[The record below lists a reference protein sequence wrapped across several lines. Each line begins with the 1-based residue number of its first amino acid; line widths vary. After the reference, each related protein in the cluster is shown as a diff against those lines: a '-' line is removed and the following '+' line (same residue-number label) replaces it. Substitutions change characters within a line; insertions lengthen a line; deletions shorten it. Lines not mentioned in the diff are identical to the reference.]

1 MLAVA
6 LSLAAAACWGV
17 ADFGG
22 GLFSRR
28 FAVPGVLLIIEAGG
42 LVSALTIVALFAH
55 SWPDGKTV
63 LFGLLAGTS
72 GMLGLALFYRGLA
85 IGEMSVIAPISST
98 GAAVPVV
105 FGLLTGDTL
114 TTVIATGLAVA
125 FAGIVL
131 SGQEAA
137 EGSARRTSIE
147 GLPHALGAALGFGAF
162 FVLYKSA
169 TDHSTVWP
177 VLLIRLPAVP
187 AMGALVYRQKIALPS
202 GTDLRRLFALGQVDA
217 VSGGFYAMAVTRGAL
232 SVVAVVGSLYPVITV
247 LLARVILRERLRR
260 VQLIGVVAAFTGVA
274 LISAGSA

>member
-28 FAVPGVLLIIEAGG
+28 HAVPAVLLVIETGG
-42 LVSALTIVALFAH
+42 LISAVVLVAAFAH
-55 SWPDGKTV
+55 GLPDGKTV
-63 LFGLLAGTS
+63 GLSLLAGTA
-72 GMLGLALFYRGLA
+72 GMAGLGLFYRALA

-98 GAAVPVV
+98 GAVVPVV

-114 TTVIATGLAVA
+114 TTVIATGLAIA
-125 FAGIVL
+125 FVGVVL
-131 SGQEAA
+131 AGQESTHG
-137 EGSARRTSIE
+137 EGAGKRVA
-147 GLPHALGAALGFGAF
+147 GLPHALGAAAGFGAF
-162 FVLYKSA
+162 FVLYKGA

-187 AMGALVYRQKIALPS
+187 IVGALVYQRGLALPR
-202 GTDLRRLFALGQVDA
+202 GRDLHRLLALGQVDA

-247 LLARVILRERLRR
+247 LLARVVLGERLRR
-260 VQLIGVVAAFTGVA
+260 VQLVGVVAAFTGVA
-274 LISAGSA
+274 LVSAGSA